1 VKHFDKAKLLCESD
15 PGWKTFEASPESFNC
30 CQVSLPSDAGTSPVA
45 PAPAPYKAPAPVKA
59 PVVTQAAVV
68 KQPEV
73 TPAPH
78 STMKKA
84 SLPPSATTH
93 SPGFNSA
100 AHPGQVKKPHL
111 SQAPDAAPDPAADPM
126 PDMGDGMEPNMDEEM
141 KQMRH
146 EFPEMFDRSTT
157 MSPMHHAHQQ
167 QHASSGNSHEALH
180 APHEKH
186 HRHREAAHSA
196 SQPTYDDIIMM
207 MDPQRDPEASSGG
220 WETWHYMV
228 LAVLIVAVFLN
239 MPGGDMRK
247 VPVPGYGDVDFMG
260 EKNPEK
266 CDLFGSGYTANSYG
280 GAAVKQPVAMKN
292 PVGEYKFNNFNDDDI
307 GL

>member
-1 VKHFDKAKLLCESD
+1 VKHFDKAKLLCESE

-30 CQVSLPSDAGTSPVA
+30 CQVSTAVAPPVA

-73 TPAPH
+73 TPAPL
-78 STMKKA
+78 STLKKA
-84 SLPPSATTH
+84 SLPPSAPTH

-100 AHPGQVKKPHL
+100 AHLEQVKKPHL
-111 SQAPDAAPDPAADPM
+111 PPAVDPVTDIA
-126 PDMGDGMEPNMDEEM
+126 GDGMEPNMDMDEETKRM
-141 KQMRH
+141 MQDAMMMN
-146 EFPEMFDRSTT
+146 EFDRSTT
-157 MSPMHHAHQQ
+157 MSPMHRDHQQ
-167 QHASSGNSHEALH
+167 QHASSGNSHQVLH
-180 APHEKH
+180 APYEKH
-186 HRHREAAHSA
+186 HRHREASHFAN
-196 SQPTYDDIIMM
+196 QPKYDDIIMGTRDSQS
-207 MDPQRDPEASSGG
+207 DPRFPSAG

-228 LAVLIVAVFLN
+228 LAVLVMALWLN
-239 MPGGDMRK
+239 MPSGDMRK

-266 CDLFGSGYTANSYG
+266 CDLFSSGYTPNSYG
-280 GAAVKQPVAMKN
+280 GAATKQPVAMKN
-292 PVGEYKFNNFNDDDI
+292 PAGDYRFNNFNDDDI